1 MPPAYAHTCVFTP
14 LQADNSSNCTNHSRP
29 HQPKNFIF
37 NTELAWALHCLFTPI
52 PPFYSHKAAGSISS
66 WVGSPCREQGSPSD
80 ASDRHW
86 LHPASP
92 SVAHHASS
100 LQALLSCLH
109 TNHSSSTKKGLHF
122 PSKAPGKKKKKKD
135 AMPWL
140 PAEQESKEYSR
151 NPGNTYGEFSS
162 NEDRALQVQ
171 LCSEVVLPKPENK
184 LCITHIISKEGNTTT
199 ASPRIWDLS

>member
-1 MPPAYAHTCVFTP
+1 MHPAYTHTCVFTP

-122 PSKAPGKKKKKKD
+122 PSKAPGKKKKKKMQCLGFLLNKRVRSTLEIQAILMGNLA
-135 AMPWL
+135 AMKT
-140 PAEQESKEYSR
+140 EHCK
-151 NPGNTYGEFSS
+151 SS
-162 NEDRALQVQ
+162 FAVR
-171 LCSEVVLPKPENK
+171 
-184 LCITHIISKEGNTTT
+184 
-199 ASPRIWDLS
+199 